1 MAIDRDFYYPNAF
14 HTSGLHGY
22 RNEAVISEGL
32 IVRNLKQIFILL
44 VLAGLVAVPR
54 SGHGQSDKPNFG
66 GEWTRDN
73 AKSSGL
79 QGLLATVELTM
90 LITHKDPEFRITR
103 SLKLKEQ
110 QMTQELVYYTDHRGE
125 TNPAT
130 IGSGDVKSKTKW
142 NKNKIETTATW
153 SRMGRTGDVSNFDST
168 EKWELSVDGKTLTDS
183 VDISTPNGMRS
194 IKQVFNRK

>member
-1 MAIDRDFYYPNAF
+1 LAIDRDFYYPNAF
-14 HTSGLHGY
+14 QSGLQGY
-22 RNEAVISEGL
+22 RSEAVISEEL

-44 VLAGLVAVPR
+44 VLAGLVAVGPQ
-54 SGHGQSDKPNFG
+54 SGHGQSDKPNLS

-79 QGLLATVELTM
+79 QGVLATVELTL
-90 LITHKDPEFRITR
+90 LITHKDPEFRISR
-103 SLKLKEQ
+103 SVKLKEQ
-110 QMTQELVYYTDHRGE
+110 QMTQDLVYYTDHRGE

-142 NKNKIETTATW
+142 NKNKIETTASW

-168 EKWELSVDGKTLTDS
+168 EKWDLSADGKTLTDS